1 METYSKKEIAL
12 WIAKYL
18 QGMLSEEERRK
29 LEAWRKESARHEA
42 VFQKYLSTDFYG
54 MMKALYTPGEEDK
67 LYRKFRKQLIPKK
80 VKILRGGGN
89 LELCSYLV
97 AAVCMG
103 DHALSLFS

>member
-18 QGMLSEEERRK
+18 QGILSEEEGQK

-54 MMKALYTPGEEDK
+54 MMKALYTPGEEEK
-67 LYRKFRKQLIPKK
+67 LYRKFRKQLISKK
-80 VKILRGGGN
+80 VKYFRGGN

-103 DHALSLFS
+103 DHALSFFS